1 MEYKEGEHSEQEDCR
16 KIFKFS
22 ENQKIEK
29 LKILIFSEN
38 EQPKKSSVNWQII
51 SKFYFQN
58 IIFLWK
64 KTKLKIF
71 FFL

>member
-38 EQPKKSSVNWQII
+38 EQPKKSSVN
-51 SKFYFQN
+51 
-58 IIFLWK
+58 
-64 KTKLKIF
+64 
-71 FFL
+71 